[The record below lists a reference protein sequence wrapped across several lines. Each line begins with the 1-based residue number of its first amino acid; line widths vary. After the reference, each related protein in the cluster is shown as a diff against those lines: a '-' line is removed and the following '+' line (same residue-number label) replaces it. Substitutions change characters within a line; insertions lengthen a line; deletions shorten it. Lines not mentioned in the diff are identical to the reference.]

1 MGHILPVQLVKLIVG
16 MLSKEELLFEPAEAQ
31 MRMMWGEIDER
42 SEIISF
48 TATNYYEQEMGG
60 PLLRKFV
67 SFDELIEPGRLAAIK
82 HQSNALEDKLGA
94 SRQGKSCGVARPI
107 NLDPGYIDP
116 SKLVLVTTKNY
127 SHRIYIGDSM
137 YAEATLHYHK
147 GSWQGWPFTYPD
159 YAGGDY
165 DNFLNHTRRR
175 LMEQLSSR
183 KENT

>member
-1 MGHILPVQLVKLIVG
+1 MGHIMPVQLVKLIVG
-16 MLSKEELLFEPAEAQ
+16 MLSKEESLFDPAEAQ
-31 MRMMWGEIDER
+31 MRMMWGEIDKQ
-42 SEIISF
+42 SEIIPF
-48 TATNYYEQEMGG
+48 TATNYYEQEMGES
-60 PLLRKFV
+60 LLRKFI

-82 HQSNALEDKLGA
+82 HQSNGLEDKLTK
-94 SRQGKSCGVARPI
+94 SEQGKSCGVTRPI

-165 DNFLNHTRRR
+165 DDFLNHTRCR